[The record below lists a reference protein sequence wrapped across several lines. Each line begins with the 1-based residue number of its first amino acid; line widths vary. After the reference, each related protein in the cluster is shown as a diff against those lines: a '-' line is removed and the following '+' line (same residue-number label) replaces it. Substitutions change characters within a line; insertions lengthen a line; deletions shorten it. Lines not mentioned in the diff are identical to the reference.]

1 MQPSLGQGLSLHW
14 TDCVHITLSN
24 NLKLQQA
31 RKSIIQADAESF
43 SAWASYFPQFSAS
56 AGYDFSKSGSSPAS
70 SGTSLGLSGR
80 QLVFDGLSS
89 VAGIRRSAMEREAV
103 LINYRM
109 VSSSVLQ
116 ELRNAWAD
124 HLKAKQNVLLTEM
137 ILKIREDQYRTVKF
151 KYEAGRENQGAVKSS
166 EAEMLNSRQEFN
178 VANRNVE
185 TTKEALSLVV
195 GVESD
200 SFLIDE
206 EDVSTLL
213 SSEEIPSFVEMATQ
227 SLSYRYQKLQ
237 TRMAEQSLKSSYG
250 QLLPQVS
257 LSGGVGLSGSE
268 GSSSQGRLSFGVNVG
283 IPLLEGGK
291 AISRIKS
298 TKASL
303 EIARLKE
310 AELQRKLQ
318 YDIKSAWYNY
328 RDTLANYE
336 IRKVVLDAAQE
347 RSRIADVQYS
357 TGLITFDT
365 WTAIH
370 DSLVNNQKSLLE
382 IKFQIMKAEAA
393 WNAAKG
399 ETLEDE

>member
-1 MQPSLGQGLSLHW
+1 
-14 TDCVHITLSN
+14 
-24 NLKLQQA
+24 
-31 RKSIIQADAESF
+31 
-43 SAWASYFPQFSAS
+43 
-56 AGYDFSKSGSSPAS
+56 
-70 SGTSLGLSGR
+70 
-80 QLVFDGLSS
+80 
-89 VAGIRRSAMEREAV
+89 MEREAV